1 MKFSSFQSCALKVAA
16 IWLGLVCVVPLA
28 SAQIQVQ
35 LKFHRLQYISYEPL
49 MATVSITNR
58 AGRDIDLRDDA
69 GQHWYGFEI
78 TSGDGESLGPT
89 PREELPPLH
98 IASGNT
104 VTQKINL
111 TSLFPIQDLGTYHIR
126 ANVYFAD
133 LGKFYYSQT
142 KVVQVVNARP
152 IWKQTV
158 GAPAGGDGETRTFS
172 LLSNRFPDHTSLY
185 VRVENENSG
194 VVYATYSLGRVIAF
208 DEPHAEFDRQNQ
220 LHVLHCSAPRVWS
233 YAVIGLNGQM
243 ISHTML
249 LETKTRP
256 HFRREP
262 DGDLAVVG
270 GMAED
275 AAVQTTKKNLPK
287 LSARPPEAD

>member
-1 MKFSSFQSCALKVAA
+1 MKAFSFVSCALTAVVT
-16 IWLGLVCVVPLA
+16 WLGLGCVVPSA

-49 MATVSITNR
+49 VASVAITNR
-58 AGRDIDLRDDA
+58 AGRDIDLHDDA

-78 TSGDGESLGPT
+78 TSGDGQSLGPAA
-89 PREELPPLH
+89 REELPPLH
-98 IASGNT
+98 VAAGST

-133 LGKFYYSQT
+133 LAKFYYSPT

-152 IWKQTV
+152 IWKQSV
-158 GAPAGGDGETRTFS
+158 GVPESGSGETRTFS

-185 VRVENENSG
+185 VRVENESSG

-208 DEPHAEFDRQNQ
+208 DDPHAEFDRQNQ

-233 YAVIGLNGQM
+233 HAVIGLNGQM
-243 ISHTML
+243 LSRTTL

-256 HFRREP
+256 HFRREAN
-262 DGDLAVVG
+262 GDIAIVG
-270 GMAED
+270 GMTED

-287 LSARPPEAD
+287 LSARPPESD